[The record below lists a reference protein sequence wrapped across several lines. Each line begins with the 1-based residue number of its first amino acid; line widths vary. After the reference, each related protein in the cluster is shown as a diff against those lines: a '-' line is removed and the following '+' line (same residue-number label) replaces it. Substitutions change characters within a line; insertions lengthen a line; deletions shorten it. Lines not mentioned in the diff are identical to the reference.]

1 MGLVKLQKGKAC
13 VLQRKKK
20 DVDCSTIVEGR
31 KNLTKGKIHE
41 FEERIVEKAKD
52 KKMSQ
57 SCEIR

>member
-1 MGLVKLQKGKAC
+1 MCFAEKE
-13 VLQRKKK
+13 K